1 MSDQEPRPEPSP
13 QESGP
18 GAVARFGQG
27 FARGIGIAAF
37 VLFVAFAVGNLHRVE
52 FNWLLGRSEILEVA
66 GETTGGVPLIV
77 LLLAAFVLGAILGW
91 ALTSM
96 RARARRRVG

>member
-1 MSDQEPRPEPSP
+1 MSDQEPRPEPPS
-13 QESGP
+13 QEPGP
-18 GAVARFGQG
+18 GAVTRFGQG
-27 FARGIGIAAF
+27 FVRGIGIAAF
-37 VLFVAFAVGNLHRVE
+37 ALFVAFALANMHRVD

-77 LLLAAFVLGAILGW
+77 LLLASFALGAILGW

-96 RARARRRVG
+96 RARARRRGR